1 MHAAMRV
8 CQARHDS
15 AEPADDSAYEAAAT
29 RWIES
34 NAEQL
39 VLGSDVLFLRRYG
52 HWQGVTQ
59 KQFVAKIQE
68 HLVQRQIDG
77 ADDEDWF
84 AQLVA
89 TAFSGG
95 PVQTFAERLMG
106 ESSHSRG
113 KIYEIAE
120 SMLEQYVSDGLAAE
134 AEDDAH

>member
-1 MHAAMRV
+1 MNALLK
-8 CQARHDS
+8 CQLRHDN
-15 AEPADDSAYEAAAT
+15 AEPDDDSSYQEAAT

-39 VLGSDVLFLRRYG
+39 VLGSDVLFLRRHG

-84 AQLVA
+84 AQLV
-89 TAFSGG
+89 TAAYADGD
-95 PVQTFAERLMG
+95 VKTFAKNLLGPSDHINGR
-106 ESSHSRG
+106 
-113 KIYEIAE
+113 IYEIALAL
-120 SMLEQYVSDGLAAE
+120 LEPYVHDGLLAD
-134 AEDDAH
+134 AEDDEL

>member
-29 RWIES
+29 RWIEDS
-34 NAEQL
+34 AEQL
-39 VLGSDVLFLRRYG
+39 VGGSDVLFTRTYG
-52 HWQGVTQ
+52 HWQGVHQ
-59 KQFVAKIQE
+59 HQFIAKVQE

-84 AQLVA
+84 AQLIA
-89 TAFSGG
+89 TAYAGG
-95 PVQTFAERLMG
+95 NTKTYAGFLMG
-106 ESSHSRG
+106 PSDHPRG
-113 KIYEIAE
+113 KMFEIAE
-120 SMLEQYVSDGLAAE
+120 SMLEQYAEDALAAE